1 MTQWTAA
8 QCTKAQLASLEA
20 MVGLTN
26 TALEGFERVVTLNLQ
41 TMMTTLAQTQEG
53 VMKALSAQSP
63 QELVNL
69 QIEQAQPAT
78 DNVLRYRGQLHD
90 ILATTR
96 VEFEK
101 VLEGQ
106 YATGKTYLQG
116 LVEGVV
122 NNVPANSAAPLA
134 AWQDVVSKATSFFES
149 MQSTAMQAA
158 QVADSSFNTAAE
170 ATAKDMRRRTAQAL
184 PAVAK

>member
-8 QCTKAQLASLEA
+8 QCTKAQLAGLEA
-20 MVGLTN
+20 MAGLTN
-26 TALEGFERVVTLNLQ
+26 AALEDFERVVTLNLQ

-69 QIEQAQPAT
+69 QIEQAQPAA
-78 DNVLRYRGQLHD
+78 DNVLRYRGQLHA

-101 VLEGQ
+101 VIEGQ
-106 YATGKTYLQG
+106 YATGNAYLHG
-116 LVEGVV
+116 LIEGVV
-122 NNVPANSAAPLA
+122 SNAPASSAAPLA
-134 AWQDVVSKATSFFES
+134 AWHEVISMATAFCES
-149 MQSTAMQAA
+149 MQSTAKQAA
-158 QVADSSFNTAAE
+158 QVAESSFNTAAE

-184 PAVAK
+184 PATAR